1 MHQTKKVYAIRL
13 NALKIPYD
21 QLNPETLNGVIE
33 EFVTRDGTDYGE
45 IEVSL
50 DTKISQVLGQLKSGK
65 AVIVFDQGTE
75 TCNILKS
82 DDPVLNSLDD

>member
-1 MHQTKKVYAIRL
+1 MT
-13 NALKIPYD
+13 ALKIPYD
-21 QLNPETLNGVIE
+21 QLSSEALHGVLE

-50 DTKISQVLGQLKSGK
+50 ETKISQVLGQLKSGK
-65 AVIVFDQGTE
+65 AVIVFDQDSE

-82 DDPVLNSLDD
+82 NDPILRCLED

>member
-1 MHQTKKVYAIRL
+1 MT
-13 NALKIPYD
+13 ALKIPYD
-21 QLNPETLNGVIE
+21 QLSPEALNGVIE
-33 EFVTRDGTDYGE
+33 EFVTRDGNDYGE

-75 TCNILKS
+75 TCNILRS
-82 DDPVLNSLDD
+82 SDPVLKDLGT